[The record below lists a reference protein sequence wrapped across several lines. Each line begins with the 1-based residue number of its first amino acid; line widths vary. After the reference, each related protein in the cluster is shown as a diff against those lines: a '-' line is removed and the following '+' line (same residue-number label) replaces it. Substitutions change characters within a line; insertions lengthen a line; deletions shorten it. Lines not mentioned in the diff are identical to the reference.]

1 MIGGTEQ
8 RMGRSNGRTFGK
20 SKAITLEVQT
30 SDLFMEF
37 VTKFIDKLDVE
48 HEVKAVAIH
57 QIKTSDGGIGSIV
70 FNVMFE
76 IMRKQPHIP
85 NMSGNWAKYYDSWYA
100 DFLRQ
105 WAMYQLCLDKGLREV
120 GDI

>member
-8 RMGRSNGRTFGK
+8 RMGRTFGK

-37 VTKFIDKLDVE
+37 VTKFIDKLDIT
-48 HEVKAVAIH
+48 HEDKIVAIDT
-57 QIKTSDGGIGSIV
+57 IKHSDGDIGSIV
-70 FNVMFE
+70 FNVMFD
-76 IMRKQPHIP
+76 IMRKQPSVP
-85 NMSGNWAKYYDSWYA
+85 NMSGIWAKYYDSWYA

-105 WAMYQLCLDKGLREV
+105 WSMYQLCLDKGLREV